1 MSGRRGR
8 RIRKS
13 LQRAAIIRLP
23 PAKNEHPTMFSCFD
37 IRIAEDWLYMAA
49 INPNETIIFYP
60 CTSIPMR

>member
-37 IRIAEDWLYMAA
+37 IRIARILALYGRHQ
-49 INPNETIIFYP
+49 
-60 CTSIPMR
+60 SK